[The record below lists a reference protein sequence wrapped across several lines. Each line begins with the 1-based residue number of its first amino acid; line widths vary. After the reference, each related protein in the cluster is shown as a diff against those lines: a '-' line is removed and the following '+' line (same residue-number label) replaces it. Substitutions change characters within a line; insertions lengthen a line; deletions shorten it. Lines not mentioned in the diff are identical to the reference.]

1 METEPMSHGFFL
13 CFFSPMLP
21 CNSLSATS
29 FALMATLFSIS
40 LHYHLSHTLF
50 PTLSPTPHPPF
61 SDWSTL
67 VQEKALQ
74 SWILSCH
81 LAYVQAQSKAWR
93 HMFLGWILLRS
104 CRPGLICWWRVAT
117 MLLSLPRRS
126 PRSAVGMGKSACWE
140 FTSMT
145 VLHYSPKKW
154 VSGRI
159 FSSSS
164 LLSASECPQTTAF
177 G

>member
-1 METEPMSHGFFL
+1 MSHGFFL
-13 CFFSPMLP
+13 CFFSPLQP
-21 CNSLSATS
+21 CSSLSATS

-40 LHYHLSHTLF
+40 LHYHLSHTLFF

-126 PRSAVGMGKSACWE
+126 PRVQRQKRFFSFWFIYSSFTNKSE
-140 FTSMT
+140 IQM
-145 VLHYSPKKW
+145 Y
-154 VSGRI
+154 
-159 FSSSS
+159 
-164 LLSASECPQTTAF
+164 
-177 G
+177 